1 MTSLFAVRRRVPALL
16 TAALLVALLG
26 LGGRV
31 RAASGTLLQLPVDS
45 AAVFVNGAKTT
56 LDVPA
61 QIQDGRTLVPLR
73 FVGESLG
80 ATIDWDDTQRMV
92 TYTLGTTQ
100 IKLVIDSPNAQVNG
114 AGVTL
119 DVPPRLISDRTM
131 VPVRL
136 ISDRTMVPVRFVSET
151 LGAVVGWEAATR
163 TVWVALGDLPN
174 LVLIRGFAF
183 AQPGFT
189 VTAGTPVVFVNQ
201 DRSLHTV
208 EGYAFDSGDLN
219 RGDAFVVTNL
229 APGSYTV
236 HCGRHLSMEMTFTV
250 KPNA

>member
-26 LGGRV
+26 LGGSV

-119 DVPPRLISDRTM
+119 DVPP
-131 VPVRL
+131 RL